1 MNFND
6 LTNRLSEKQKEQ
18 LINAKTQEDLDE
30 LFTPDKLLLTEDQL
44 GKVAGGSCFRP
55 SCPVCGSEYIEG
67 TQDCPNHCV
76 VVRCPRCGKYLSAE
90 YDSCPYCPSPDSY
103 RTI

>member
-55 SCPVCGSEYIEG
+55 SCPVCGSEYIEHPG
-67 TQDCPNHCV
+67 LPKSLCRSPMPQ
-76 VVRCPRCGKYLSAE
+76 VREISLGG
-90 YDSCPYCPSPDSY
+90 
-103 RTI
+103 I